1 MKFKK
6 SGNTFIISIGR
17 GEKIIETLKEFC
29 TSQKI
34 KCGYFSGLGALDEA
48 ELAHYTVESRKYT
61 SKLFKK
67 PLEIISLNG
76 NITNMGNKPYLHC
89 HISLSDN
96 KMNLIA
102 GHLKE
107 GKISAAC
114 EIFLVKLNANIGRTY
129 NDSIGLNLMDF
140 KKK

>member
-1 MKFKK
+1 MVFYLGAVKMKFKK

-96 KMNLIA
+96 K
-102 GHLKE
+102 
-107 GKISAAC
+107 SSW
-114 EIFLVKLNANIGRTY
+114 LN
-129 NDSIGLNLMDF
+129 
-140 KKK
+140 